1 MTEHSSSEHTQSSQT
16 ESASYSVRRYFRR
29 SDKPRRWWPYG
40 LLQLLLLGLLFLAGL
55 FFIAPDMQKDTQ
67 ERVQSVLQEAGYS
80 QMTVRTDGQRVAIKG
95 TANAED
101 ALRIERVALGTTC
114 DTFIAKNLVCPTKVD
129 LELEPEKITRHHN
142 FSFVRNAKGIILRG
156 DVPDPEAHNKVL
168 EYASQFG
175 TVIDSLNVIGKA
187 EDARYNWAANK
198 AWTLLNE
205 VQTGR
210 VLWNE
215 GVLSMVAR
223 TAEEKEQPIRDL
235 FKSIQFPDRIGELDL
250 QLEKDIDACNTQLNN
265 ALSETMIFFETAS
278 AVISEGSK
286 KQLAVIG
293 EIAMSCPGDLVV
305 EGHTDNVGDDES
317 NLLLSR
323 NRANAVVT
331 ALGNLGVSPSRLS
344 AIGYGE
350 TRPVMSNETPQGRA
364 MNRRIAIRTAEFN

>member
-1 MTEHSSSEHTQSSQT
+1 MTEHSSSEHTKSGQA

-29 SDKPRRWWPYG
+29 SDEPRRWWPFG
-40 LLQLLLLGLLFLAGL
+40 LLPLLLLGLLFLAGL

-67 ERVQSVLQEAGYS
+67 ERVQSVLQEAGYT
-80 QMTVRTDGQRVAIKG
+80 QLTVRADGQRVAIKG
-95 TANAED
+95 TANPAD
-101 ALRIERVALGTTC
+101 AQLIKRVALGTTC
-114 DTFIAKNLVCPTKVD
+114 NAFIAKNLVCPTKVD
-129 LELEPEKITRHHN
+129 VEIEPEKVARHHN
-142 FSFVRNAKGIILRG
+142 FSFVRNASGIILRG
-156 DVPDPEAHNKVL
+156 DVPGMDAHNSVL

-175 TVIDSLNVIGKA
+175 TVIDSLNVIGQG
-187 EDARYNWAANK
+187 EDARYNWATNK

-210 VLWNE
+210 VIWDE

-223 TAEEKEQPIRDL
+223 TTEEKEQPIRDM
-235 FKSIQFPDRIGELDL
+235 FASTRFPERIGGLDL
-250 QLEKDIDACNTQLNN
+250 QFEKDVDACNTRLNN

-286 KQLAVIG
+286 KQLAVLS
-293 EIAMSCPGDLVV
+293 EIAMSCPGNLVV
-305 EGHTDNVGDDES
+305 EGHTDNVGDDNS
-317 NLLLSR
+317 NLVLSR
-323 NRANAVVT
+323 SRANAVVA
-331 ALGNLGVSPSRLS
+331 ALGDLGVSASRLS

>member
-1 MTEHSSSEHTQSSQT
+1 MTEHSSSEHTKSSQT
-16 ESASYSVRRYFRR
+16 RSASYSVRRYFRR
-29 SDKPRRWWPYG
+29 SDEPRRWWPFG
-40 LLQLLLLGLLFLAGL
+40 LLPLLLLGLLFLAGL
-55 FFIAPDMQKDTQ
+55 FFIAPDMQKDTGD
-67 ERVQSVLQEAGYS
+67 RVQSVLQEAGYS
-80 QMTVRTDGQRVAIKG
+80 QMTVRADGQRVAIKG

-101 ALRIERVALGTTC
+101 AQRIKRVALGTTC
-114 DTFIAKNLVCPTKVD
+114 DTFIAKNLVCPTNVD
-129 LELEPEKITRHHN
+129 VELEPEQVTRHHN
-142 FSFVRNAKGIILRG
+142 FSFVRNAGGIILRG
-156 DVPDPEAHNKVL
+156 EVPDLEAHNKVI

-175 TVIDSLNVIGKA
+175 AVIDSLNVIGKA

-198 AWTLLNE
+198 AWSLLSE

-210 VLWNE
+210 VIWSD

-223 TAEEKEQPIRDL
+223 TAEENEQPIRDL
-235 FKSIQFPDRIGELDL
+235 FTSIRFPERIGELDL
-250 QLEKDIDACNTQLNN
+250 QFEKDIDACNMQLNN

-286 KQLAVIG
+286 KQLEVIS

-305 EGHTDNVGDDES
+305 EGHTDNVGEDDS
-317 NLLLSR
+317 NLVLSR
-323 NRANAVVT
+323 SRANAVVT
-331 ALGNLGVSPSRLS
+331 ALGNLGVSASRLS